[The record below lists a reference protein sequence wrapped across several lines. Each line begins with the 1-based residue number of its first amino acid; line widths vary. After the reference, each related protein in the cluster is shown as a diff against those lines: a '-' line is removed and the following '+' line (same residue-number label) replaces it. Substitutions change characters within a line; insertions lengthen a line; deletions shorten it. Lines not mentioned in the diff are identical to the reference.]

1 MTELVERARDG
12 DVDAFVALVEQ
23 RQARM
28 ARLASAILGDAD
40 DADAALDDWLV
51 AIWRALPSLR
61 DVGRFE
67 AWSDR
72 ILVNG
77 CRRRIRERSR
87 QRSRLAPLP
96 LAEDPS
102 WTSGCDPGAAIADRD
117 ALARAFDEIAVE
129 DRAALVLHH
138 LEGYAL
144 AEIAE
149 RLEMPVGTLK
159 SRLSR
164 ARAVLRRSLAGVDR

>member
-1 MTELVERARDG
+1 MTELVDQARDG

-23 RQARM
+23 RQVRM
-28 ARLASAILGDAD
+28 ARLATAILGESADAD
-40 DADAALDDWLV
+40 DALEDWLV

-61 DVGRFE
+61 DAGRFE

-72 ILVNG
+72 ILVNA
-77 CRRRIRERSR
+77 CRRRIRERRR
-87 QRSRLAPLP
+87 QRSRVSPLP
-96 LAEDPS
+96 TVEDPGR
-102 WTSGCDPGAAIADRD
+102 TAGRDPGAAIADRD
-117 ALARAFDEIAVE
+117 ALARGFDELAVE

-144 AEIAE
+144 KEIAD

-164 ARAVLRRSLAGVDR
+164 ARAALRRSIAGLDR